1 LKNYLEKHHFASHAA
16 YQQYADDLLQHK
28 INLMLGKE
36 PEIQNERV
44 NWQYDSLR
52 TMPSEHV
59 INESVDSVLHRDD
72 LRQINNNNEQELL
85 SGIHGEPVPCSDMV
99 QPEQVDQ
106 IEHLNEMSG
115 RKEVDSVRD
124 LLNKQVYREARDVM
138 VMPNA
143 MTHTRN
149 LYENKLILKMMEP

>member
-1 LKNYLEKHHFASHAA
+1 
-16 YQQYADDLLQHK
+16 
-28 INLMLGKE
+28 
-36 PEIQNERV
+36 
-44 NWQYDSLR
+44 
-52 TMPSEHV
+52 
-59 INESVDSVLHRDD
+59 
-72 LRQINNNNEQELL
+72 
-85 SGIHGEPVPCSDMV
+85 
-99 QPEQVDQ
+99 
-106 IEHLNEMSG
+106 MSG